1 MPFTQICSC
10 EKPVHLCET
19 YAPIEI
25 PGLRDEKRDDEDAG
39 KKQIGVLMGRI
50 FREKDPIEIEGWTVV
65 RSQKF
70 VTRPDGK
77 GARSIKTYDFT
88 HQATQIPGPANR

>member
-1 MPFTQICSC
+1 
-10 EKPVHLCET
+10 
-19 YAPIEI
+19 
-25 PGLRDEKRDDEDAG
+25 
-39 KKQIGVLMGRI
+39 MGRI